1 MAFLNSSQIASLA
14 IPLLHRS
21 VVLPRTVERVAGT
34 EFGGSSGDT
43 ITVRVRANRTANV
56 QSSPGATISLDTIA
70 ETGVSLQVHHI
81 YSAAA
86 LTDEDL
92 TLNLEDFGAQ
102 VLQPAVQAVARKSEQ
117 YIADAINSLVADD
130 AVSASA
136 TGDAYATAIKDASQ
150 ALDEADVEAGNR
162 WCAVSPGAARALL
175 DYDAIEDASALGTA
189 SAVQDAIIG
198 RFAGFNIVKSN
209 ALDAGSLC
217 AYHRSAF
224 VMGNRAPVQVSGV
237 DSATASQDGFSLR
250 VVRDFDASKLA
261 EIVAVSTFAGAAVVD
276 ADRAYRVEVG
286 S

>member
-21 VVLPRTVERVAGT
+21 VVLPRTVERVAGN

-56 QSSPGATISLDTIA
+56 QSTPGDTITLDTIA
-70 ETGVSLQVHHI
+70 ETGVSLKVNHI

-117 YIADAINSLVADD
+117 YIADAINGLTADD
-130 AVSASA
+130 TVTGSA
-136 TGDAYATAIKDASQ
+136 TGADYATVIKDAGQ

-162 WCAVSPGAARALL
+162 WCAVSPAAARALL

-189 SAVQDAIIG
+189 SAVQDAMIG
-198 RFAGFNIVKSN
+198 RYAGFTIVKSN
-209 ALDAGSLC
+209 ALTAGSLC

-224 VMGNRAPVQVSGV
+224 VMGNRAPVRVAGV

-250 VVRDFDASKLA
+250 VVRDFDASKLS
-261 EIVAVSTFAGAAVVD
+261 EICAVSTFSGAALVD

>member
-1 MAFLNSSQIASLA
+1 VAYLTSSQIASLA

-21 VVLPRTVERVAGT
+21 VVLPRTVERVAGN

-70 ETGVSLQVHHI
+70 ETGVPLQVHHI

-117 YIADAINSLVADD
+117 YIADAINGLAADD

-136 TGDAYATAIKDASQ
+136 TGDDYATVIKDASQ

-162 WCAVSPGAARALL
+162 WCAVSPAAARALL

-198 RFAGFNIVKSN
+198 RFAGFTVVKSN
-209 ALDAGSLC
+209 ALDPGSLC

-224 VMGNRAPVQVSGV
+224 VMGNRAPVMVPGV
-237 DSATASQDGFSLR
+237 DSSVSTADGFSLR

-261 EIVAVSTFAGAAVVD
+261 EICAVSTFAGAAVVD

>member
-1 MAFLNSSQIASLA
+1 MLNSSIIARLA

-56 QSSPGATISLDTIA
+56 QSTPGATITLDTIG
-70 ETGVSLQVHHI
+70 ETGVPLVVNHI
-81 YSAAA
+81 YSAAT

-92 TLNLEDFGAQ
+92 ALNLEDFGAQ

-117 YIADAINSLVADD
+117 YIADAINALVAD
-130 AVSASA
+130 A
-136 TGDAYATAIKDASQ
+136 TVPATPTADDYAAAIKDAGQ
-150 ALDEADVEAGNR
+150 ALDEVDVEAGNR
-162 WCAVSPGAARALL
+162 WCAVSPAAARALL
-175 DYDAIEDASALGTA
+175 DYPAIEDASALGTP
-189 SAVQDAIIG
+189 SAIQDATIG
-198 RFAGFNIVKSN
+198 RYAGFNLVKSN
-209 ALDAGSLC
+209 TLTAGSLC

-224 VMGNRAPVQVSGV
+224 VMGNRAPVQVASV
-237 DSATASQDGFSLR
+237 DSAISTQDGFTLR

-261 EIVAVSTFAGAAVVD
+261 EICAVSTFAGAALVD
-276 ADRAYRVEVG
+276 ADRAYKVTVA